1 MADYIE
7 GGSRVKRRV
16 SALLCETDRLVLTM
30 TRIRGR
36 MNIHKRGD
44 LDRNDNGTRKKSLA
58 RVLEKDRGPA
68 TMTVIT
74 KLHAD
79 RIHALPTVKW

>member
-1 MADYIE
+1 MADYIGDE
-7 GGSRVKRRV
+7 SRVKRRV
-16 SALLCETDRLVLTM
+16 SFLCDRLVLTM

-36 MNIHKRGD
+36 VNIHKRGD

-68 TMTVIT
+68 TMTVT

>member
-1 MADYIE
+1 MADYIGDE
-7 GGSRVKRRV
+7 SRVKRRV
-16 SALLCETDRLVLTM
+16 SAFLCDRLVLTM